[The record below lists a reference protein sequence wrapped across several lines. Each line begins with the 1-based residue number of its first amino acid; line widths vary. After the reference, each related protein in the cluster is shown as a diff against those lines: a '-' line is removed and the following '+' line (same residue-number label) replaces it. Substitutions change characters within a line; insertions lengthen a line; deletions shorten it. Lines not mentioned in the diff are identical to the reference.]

1 MRPVWPLFSSRTRI
15 PVNAGPFNDG
25 VAAYRRGDSA
35 KALRLLR
42 LLAEH
47 GDCGAQNNL
56 AIILKWL
63 RSAAEQGHAE
73 AQYNLG
79 IVYYKG
85 WGVPQDDAEAVTWYR
100 KAAEQ
105 GYASA
110 QFILGLMYGLG
121 KVVPKDYVSAHTWLN
136 LAAAQGN
143 DKAQKCRDR
152 TAKRMTPDQIAEAHR
167 LAREWMAIHQQ

>member
-1 MRPVWPLFSSRTRI
+1 MSSRTRI
-15 PVNAGPFNDG
+15 SVNAGPFNDG

-35 KALRLLR
+35 KALRLLW

-56 AIILKWL
+56 AVILKSL
-63 RSAAEQGHAE
+63 RMAVEQGHAE
-73 AQYNLG
+73 AQYNLA
-79 IVYYKG
+79 IVYYEG
-85 WGVPQDDAEAVTWYR
+85 RGVPQGYVEAAKWYR
-100 KAAEQ
+100 RAAEQ
-105 GYASA
+105 GHASA
-110 QFILGLMYGLG
+110 QFTLGLMYGLG

-152 TAKRMTPDQIAEAHR
+152 TAKRMTHGQIDKAQR
-167 LAREWMAIHQQ
+167 MARDWMAKHQ